1 MNTNPNMIV
10 EMFQAS
16 LSLNY
21 VLVSSNPLTQPGK
34 KKQRVLQSGTSEE
47 TKNI

>member
-1 MNTNPNMIV
+1 MNTNLNMIV

-34 KKQRVLQSGTSEE
+34 KQRVLQSGTSEE